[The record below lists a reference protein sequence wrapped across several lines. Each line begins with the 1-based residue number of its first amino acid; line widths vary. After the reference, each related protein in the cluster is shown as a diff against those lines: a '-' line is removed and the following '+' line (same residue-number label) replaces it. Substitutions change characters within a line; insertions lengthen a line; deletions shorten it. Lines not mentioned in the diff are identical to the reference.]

1 VAPGPDLLYLTGYGP
16 VAITERLT
24 MLVVAPGPYAVSD
37 SAWSMHLLDRAPRA
51 LISEAGFGERFIQRT
66 GHSIGLTTHEP
77 PYMIEG

>member
-1 VAPGPDLLYLTGYGP
+1 MAPGPDLLYLTGYAP

-51 LISEAGFGERFIQRT
+51 LISEAGFGERFIHRT
-66 GHSIGLTTHEP
+66 GLTTHEP
-77 PYMIEG
+77 PYLIEG

>member
-1 VAPGPDLLYLTGYGP
+1 
-16 VAITERLT
+16 

-51 LISEAGFGERFIQRT
+51 LISEAGFGERFIHRT
-66 GHSIGLTTHEP
+66 GLTTHEP